1 MKKVYLV
8 VFSFLTLGSNS
19 LFAQWTSVGQP
30 DFTSSGVTDVTM
42 DIKQN
47 GNSVV
52 VYKNTNNDSIYAY
65 ECTNNQWIQLSNSA
79 INLTFGFQSE
89 LALDNNDVPHVL
101 YRNAGDSLIIRKWNG
116 SSWENFGSSTGFV
129 GRGSN
134 AKLKFSP
141 NNEPVVAFSNLA
153 IWPFPASVVRW
164 DGNNW
169 GNVLSPSVSNFQAGD
184 IDFEFTTDNQIYIAI
199 TNSNGGA
206 MSVYKT
212 DVSSWVQVGPSS
224 NIFGGACYFVE
235 LELNTSNVPYVFCAE
250 TSLNNAAS
258 MKTWDGNDWV
268 YVGNQ
273 GFSVDAIGYSDFK
286 IVNQIPTVIF
296 QNGTSRVMQ
305 YQNGSWSTLGSTL
318 GLGNSH
324 ALAIRNDNTIFAA
337 YNNLFNGYKLNVKKF
352 CVAESSQATET
363 ICQGQTYSF
372 GTQTLNTTGSYS
384 EVFINADGCDS
395 TVNLT
400 LTVLPNFT
408 ISQSFTLCAGD
419 SIQVGNSFYNQ
430 SGNYINNL
438 SSLSG
443 CDSTVNTEIIVLSPI
458 ETTESQTICEGS
470 EFIYNGDTLFLTG
483 NYSYNFAA
491 QSGCDSIH
499 TIQINVIPAI
509 IPIITESNGVLST
522 TSNGQSYQWTDCNQ
536 GNSPIANAVSNQ
548 FTPTTDGSYAIEI
561 TSNQCTWDSDC
572 FEFSTSS
579 LENEVGNLDFEV
591 YPNPASNHLNL
602 NFQNKSIKF
611 ISIHDVNGQ
620 LVKQIEKLD
629 FGKTISIQQLGNGV
643 YFLTI
648 IAEDKASQSV
658 RFQVIH

>member
-1 MKKVYLV
+1 MKNVYLV
-8 VFSFLTLGSNS
+8 VFCFLTLGFNP

-30 DFTSSGVTDVTM
+30 DFTSSGVSDVTM

-47 GNSVV
+47 GNPVV
-52 VYKNTNNDSIYAY
+52 VYKNTNNDSIYAFEY
-65 ECTNNQWIQLSNSA
+65 TNNQWVQLSNSA
-79 INLTFGFQSE
+79 VNSTFGFQSE
-89 LALDNNDVPHVL
+89 LALDNNDVPYVL
-101 YRNAGDSLIIRKWNG
+101 YCNAGDSLIIRKWNG
-116 SSWENFGSSTGFV
+116 SSWENFGASTGFV

-141 NNEPVVAFSNLA
+141 NNEPVVAFSNRA

-164 DGNNW
+164 NGNNW

-206 MSVYKT
+206 LSVYKT
-212 DVSSWVQVGPSS
+212 DVSSWVQVGSSS

-235 LELNTSNVPYVFCAE
+235 LELNTSNVPSIMCAE
-250 TSLNNAAS
+250 ASLNNAAS
-258 MKTWDGNDWV
+258 MKTWDGNNWV

-273 GFSVDAIGYSDFK
+273 GFSIDPIGYSDFK

-337 YNNLFNGYKLNVKKF
+337 HNNLFNGYKLNVKKF
-352 CVAESSQATET
+352 CVAETSQAIEA

-372 GTQTLNTTGSYS
+372 GTQTINTTGSYS
-384 EVFINADGCDS
+384 EVFINSDGCDS

-400 LTVLPNFT
+400 LTVIPNFT

-419 SIQVGNSFYNQ
+419 SIQVGSSFYNQ
-430 SGNYINNL
+430 SGNYSTTL
-438 SSLSG
+438 TSQFG
-443 CDSTVNTEIIVLSPI
+443 CDSTINTELILLSPI
-458 ETTESQTICEGS
+458 ETAENQTICEGS
-470 EFIYNGDTLFLTG
+470 EFIYNGDTLISSG

-491 QSGCDSIH
+491 QSGCDSTH
-499 TIQINVIPAI
+499 TIQLNVVPAI
-509 IPIITESNGVLST
+509 VPIISESNGVLST
-522 TSNGQSYQWTDCNQ
+522 TSTGQAYQWTDCNQ
-536 GNSPIANAVSNQ
+536 GNAPIANAVSNQ
-548 FTPTTDGSYAIEI
+548 FTPTIDGSYAIEI
-561 TSNQCTWDSDC
+561 TSNQCTWSSDC

-579 LENEVGNLDFEV
+579 LENEVGNSDFEV
-591 YPNPASNHLNL
+591 FPNPAFNYLNL
-602 NFQNKSIKF
+602 NFQNKKIKY
-611 ISIHDVNGQ
+611 ISIHNINGQ
-620 LVKQIEKLD
+620 LVKQSGNEQIET
-629 FGKTISIQQLGNGV
+629 TIDIQHLENGV

-648 IAEDKASQSV
+648 IAEDKTTQSI
-658 RFQVIH
+658 RFQVMH